1 MKKVFF
7 AVVLTVA
14 FIAVIYLF
22 SPFLR
27 LGPLL
32 AEAVSKGNG
41 EAAFSCEGSRL
52 TFPLGL
58 EMGDFRID
66 FRKRNNARLEA
77 DILNLRPKLAELLT
91 GRLCLL
97 VDAEAYGG
105 AIDGRLEFLKYLT
118 AQGPLKAKLSVSG
131 VDLENCSYVSAVLG
145 APLKG
150 KLKCALDFT
159 GDSNDPLR
167 GSGRMDFT
175 ISEGDFRASRRTT
188 GLITDIRFN
197 SMEAQIV
204 FEQDKLKVGKLILA
218 SDSLHSVLK
227 GYVFLKEDD
236 WGASEV
242 SLSGKLALPAF
253 TSRQMDFAI
262 TGTVAKPIITVM

>member
-1 MKKVFF
+1 MKKVFCT
-7 AVVLTVA
+7 AVLLVA
-14 FIAVIYLF
+14 FIVVAYLF

-32 AEAVSKGNG
+32 TEAISKGNG
-41 EAAFSCEGSRL
+41 DAAFSCERSRL

-58 EMGDFRID
+58 AMGDFRID
-66 FRKRNNARLEA
+66 FKRLPNARIEA
-77 DILNLRPKLAELLT
+77 SILNLRPKLAALLT
-91 GRLCLL
+91 GRLFLR

-105 AIDGRLEFLKYLT
+105 VLDGRLEFLKYLT
-118 AQGPLKAKLSVSG
+118 AQGPLKAKINVSG
-131 VDLENCSYVSAVLG
+131 VDLEDCSYVSAVLG

-150 KLKCALDFT
+150 KFSCALDYT
-159 GDSNDPLR
+159 GDGNDLLR
-167 GSGRMDFT
+167 GAGRMDFA

-197 SMEAQIV
+197 TLEAQVV
-204 FEQDKLKVGKLILA
+204 FEQDKLKVGKLVLS
-218 SDSLHSVLK
+218 SDSLHSILK
-227 GYVFLKEDD
+227 GYVFLKND

-242 SLSGKLALPAF
+242 SLSGKLALPAV

-262 TGTVAKPIITVM
+262 TGTVAQPIITVM